1 MNETTTHT
9 MNKTQYIL
17 GQVLRT
23 FVFLWLLVA
32 VYLLALNPILRQ
44 FKSNTTVHPFT
55 LVFSTVLFS
64 IFIFIIYRAY
74 RSRTHFQIV
83 LPDWVLFFLDAI
95 YDNLHLRN
103 ETHWDGNGR
112 DTIWNMTLYGS
123 NFDPI
128 RLQGQNLGYDL
139 TIRHYKNVW
148 SKLIIEMA
156 LTPEEENTF
165 NTYRIKSGYY
175 NFDSIDVMLSQDR
188 DGETIH
194 ACARIKPLREL
205 LVSKHPYIEGL
216 MCLSMFG
223 VVDFRTSNAP
233 PVSSSSS

>member
-9 MNKTQYIL
+9 MNKTQYMI

-23 FVFLWLLVA
+23 LVTFGLFVA

-44 FKSNTTVHPFT
+44 LNSNATVHPFT
-55 LVFSTVLFS
+55 LVFSAILCTSFV
-64 IFIFIIYRAY
+64 FIIYKAY
-74 RSRTHFQIV
+74 RSRAHFQIV
-83 LPDWVLFFLDAI
+83 LPDWALFLLDGI
-95 YDNLHLRN
+95 YDNLLLRN
-103 ETHWDGNGR
+103 VTHWDGNGR

-123 NFDPI
+123 HFDPI

-156 LTPEEENTF
+156 LTLEEENTF
-165 NTYRIKSGYY
+165 STYRIKSGYY
-175 NFDSIDVMLSQDR
+175 NFNSIDVMLSQDR

-205 LVSKHPYIEGL
+205 HVSKHPYIDGL

-223 VVDFRTSNAP
+223 VIDFRTTNAAP
-233 PVSSSSS
+233 APSLST